1 MSGHQYIE
9 KTTRNDANAA
19 TNSTVDTAF
28 QNFRILDNTYL
39 QFQVILSHVSACE
52 HVTIV
57 FELQENGGEL
67 RSLGRPRAA
76 IPTFASLNKNHTSVS

>member
-1 MSGHQYIE
+1 V
-9 KTTRNDANAA
+9 NAA

-39 QFQVILSHVSACE
+39 QFQMILSHVSACE

-57 FELQENGGEL
+57 FELQENGGE
-67 RSLGRPRAA
+67 
-76 IPTFASLNKNHTSVS
+76 FALAWTAEGGCPYVRFAQYPKPSVIVK